1 MRINGSILAEK
12 YLDPQLNLSSRSE
25 GPIIVKPNYYFVMGD
40 NRDNSSDSRSWGLVP
55 KKYIYGKALL
65 RYWPLSAATV
75 IHHENISP
83 QMPQPPTNQTLR
95 RCRISPRK
103 NKGDRI
109 RELKLNILDWLRLL
123 LMIFYAPV
131 RGLREVRDRAP
142 LAAIGLMALV
152 SQLVYFIITQWLA
165 GNRSFIYGGPT
176 AVIRLLFQSSLS
188 LLLIGG
194 VLVPIVVFVANIF
207 ERRGRFSL
215 LLQQEYA
222 SLASTFLYALVIA
235 NILTIP
241 VAIFLHFS
249 GIQASYVAQ
258 SPQSA
263 AQIETWFQL
272 SPEFRAYLQATLSDP
287 SEVALGL
294 FRSFKQFF
302 FAFAAVLG
310 VREVF
315 RFQLRALAI
324 SVIGL
329 TLAVFISP
337 LWTRLLSP
345 ILASPFLLLIGFV
358 LIRGYISGVLRS
370 QRARESFKQNLEAA
384 TLNPADASAH
394 YNLGLIHQSR
404 GEVEAARERFER
416 AIQIDDDEIDA
427 HYQLGRIA
435 LLQKRFAD
443 AVRNFEQVVARDP
456 AHSQHEIWREVGAT
470 YLAADQFE
478 DARDALER
486 FLENRPSDPEAL
498 YLMGRAHAGLGHRR
512 EAASS
517 MQACIEA
524 VKTAPAYKYRA
535 DKRWLNEAQ
544 QFIKSSQ

>member
-1 MRINGSILAEK
+1 M
-12 YLDPQLNLSSRSE
+12 
-25 GPIIVKPNYYFVMGD
+25 
-40 NRDNSSDSRSWGLVP
+40 
-55 KKYIYGKALL
+55 
-65 RYWPLSAATV
+65 T
-75 IHHENISP
+75 
-83 QMPQPPTNQTLR
+83 
-95 RCRISPRK
+95 
-103 NKGDRI
+103 
-109 RELKLNILDWLRLL
+109 ILDWLRLL
-123 LMIFYAPV
+123 LMIFYAPG

-142 LAAIGLMALV
+142 LAAIGLMALI
-152 SQLVYFIITQWLA
+152 SQIVYFVVAQWLA
-165 GNRSFIYGGPT
+165 GIRAFVFAGPGT
-176 AVIRLLFQSSLS
+176 VIRLLFQSTLS

-194 VLVPIVVFVANIF
+194 VLVPIIAFVANVF
-207 ERRGRFSL
+207 ERRGRFGL

-222 SLASTFLYALVIA
+222 SLASTFLYALAIA

-258 SPQSA
+258 SLQSA
-263 AQIETWFQL
+263 PQVETWVRL
-272 SPEFRAYLQATLSDP
+272 PPEFRAQLQIALSDP
-287 SEVALGL
+287 SIVAASL
-294 FRSFKQFF
+294 FRSVKLFF
-302 FAFAAVLG
+302 FLVASVQS

-315 RFQLRALAI
+315 RISALRASAI
-324 SVIGL
+324 SVVGL
-329 TLAVFISP
+329 TLALFISP
-337 LWTRLLSP
+337 LWTLLLSP
-345 ILASPFLLLIGFV
+345 ILASPFLLLILFM

-394 YNLGLIHQSR
+394 YNLGLIHQQR

-435 LLQKRFAD
+435 LQQKRFAD
-443 AVRNFEQVVARDP
+443 AVKNFEQVVSRDP
-456 AHSQHEIWREVGAT
+456 AHSQHEVWREVGAT
-470 YLAADQFE
+470 YIAADQFE
-478 DARDALER
+478 DARNALER
-486 FLENRPSDPEAL
+486 FLEHRPSDPEAL

-512 EAASS
+512 EAASL

-544 QFIKSSQ
+544 QFIKTVGSSQ

>member
-1 MRINGSILAEK
+1 
-12 YLDPQLNLSSRSE
+12 
-25 GPIIVKPNYYFVMGD
+25 
-40 NRDNSSDSRSWGLVP
+40 
-55 KKYIYGKALL
+55 
-65 RYWPLSAATV
+65 
-75 IHHENISP
+75 
-83 QMPQPPTNQTLR
+83 
-95 RCRISPRK
+95 
-103 NKGDRI
+103 
-109 RELKLNILDWLRLL
+109 
-123 LMIFYAPV
+123 MIFYAPV

-142 LAAIGLMALV
+142 LAAVGLMALI
-152 SQLVYFIITQWLA
+152 SQIAYLLSTQWLA
-165 GNRSFIYGGPT
+165 GNRSFFLAGPGT
-176 AVIRLLFQSSLS
+176 VIRLLFQSTLS

-194 VLVPIVVFVANIF
+194 VLVPIIAFVANIF

-222 SLASTFLYALVIA
+222 SLASSFLYALVIS

-241 VAIFLHFS
+241 VAIFFHFS
-249 GIQASYVAQ
+249 GIQAAYVAQ
-258 SPQSA
+258 SLQSA
-263 AQIETWFQL
+263 AQIDNWFQV
-272 SPEFRAYLQATLSDP
+272 SPAFRTEMQIALTDP
-287 SEVALGL
+287 RIVAGGL
-294 FRSFKQFF
+294 FRSVKWFF
-302 FAFAAVLG
+302 FAVSAVLG

-315 RFQLRALAI
+315 RISALRALAI
-324 SVIGL
+324 SAVGL

-337 LWTRLLSP
+337 LWTLLLSP
-345 ILASPFLLLIGFV
+345 ILASPILLLILFL
-358 LIRGYISGVLRS
+358 LIRGYISGVLRT

-394 YNLGLIHQSR
+394 YNLGLIHQQR
-404 GEVEAARERFER
+404 NEVEAARERFER

-443 AVRNFEQVVARDP
+443 AVKNFEQVVSRDP

-470 YLAADQFE
+470 YIAAGQFE

>member
-1 MRINGSILAEK
+1 
-12 YLDPQLNLSSRSE
+12 
-25 GPIIVKPNYYFVMGD
+25 
-40 NRDNSSDSRSWGLVP
+40 
-55 KKYIYGKALL
+55 
-65 RYWPLSAATV
+65 
-75 IHHENISP
+75 
-83 QMPQPPTNQTLR
+83 
-95 RCRISPRK
+95 
-103 NKGDRI
+103 
-109 RELKLNILDWLRLL
+109 
-123 LMIFYAPV
+123 MIFYAPV

-142 LAAIGLMALV
+142 LTAVGLMALV
-152 SQLVYFIITQWLA
+152 SQLLYFGITQWLA
-165 GNRSFIYGGPT
+165 GNRGVLLGGPG
-176 AVIRLLFQSSLS
+176 VIMRLLFQATLS

-194 VLVPIVVFVANIF
+194 VLVPIIAFVANVF

-235 NILTIP
+235 NLVTIP
-241 VAIFLHFS
+241 VAIFFHFS
-249 GIQASYVAQ
+249 GFQASYVAQ
-258 SPQSA
+258 SLQSA
-263 AQIETWFQL
+263 SQVETWQRL
-272 SPEFRAYLQATLSDP
+272 PPDLRAQLQASLSDP
-287 SEVALGL
+287 MIVAAGL
-294 FRSFKQFF
+294 FRSVKLFLFL
-302 FAFAAVLG
+302 VGTVVG

-315 RFQLRALAI
+315 RISALRALAI
-324 SVIGL
+324 SIVGL
-329 TLAVFISP
+329 VLALFVAPIWTL
-337 LWTRLLSP
+337 LLSP
-345 ILASPFLLLIGFV
+345 ILASPFLLIILFIIV
-358 LIRGYISGVLRS
+358 RGYISGVLRS

-394 YNLGLIHQSR
+394 YNLGLIHQQR
-404 GEVEAARERFER
+404 GEVDAARERFER

-435 LLQKRFAD
+435 AQQKRLSD
-443 AVRNFEQVVARDP
+443 AVRNFEQVVSRDP

-470 YLAADQFE
+470 YIAAGQFE